1 MMMSQWVLV
10 AWLSAAAASAPVVD
24 AAAVVDAGLA
34 FDAGFGEAVASGAEA
49 ALPKVELPSPDPE
62 LAGADLD
69 LGWTLVRTMVVLGL
83 VVALMY
89 LTLNIGLRKLL
100 GIRPT
105 SAARIVTVLERVV
118 LDQKRALFVVEAA
131 GEFFLVGGA
140 DSSLTLLSK
149 LDPAEVQKLKTDAP
163 AGAPAV
169 RLSPLLQK
177 LLGRKGAPPP
187 TT

>member
-1 MMMSQWVLV
+1 MMMSHWALV
-10 AWLSAAAASAPVVD
+10 ALLSAAVASAPVVD
-24 AAAVVDAGLA
+24 APAVVDGGRAV
-34 FDAGFGEAVASGAEA
+34 DAGSGEAVASEA
-49 ALPKVELPSPDPE
+49 VLPKVELPPPDPE
-62 LAGADLD
+62 LAGAELD

-163 AGAPAV
+163 VGAPAV

-187 TT
+187 TI